1 MKNRLFSL
9 ALLAAL
15 LTAGAAGAQ
24 PAAAQVLFIGNSIT
38 NHNRMPSLLAQLAD
52 DAGVVP
58 RLEIRDETLA
68 LARFRDQLLRDS
80 SWSPLG
86 AIRRGQWDIV
96 ILQGHSLE
104 PLDDPEGF
112 LLAASRLAEE
122 VRAAGAEP
130 LFLQTYCFPAD
141 SAVYQEG
148 WSGGSPAAM
157 LAKVADAYRLA
168 ADQSRARVVPIGEAF
183 QLVSARHPAIGL
195 YSPDRIHPSVC
206 GSFLMASALFTVLT
220 GKDPRNCSWLPI
232 GVTEEEAQALR
243 EAAWQACGQP

>member
-1 MKNRLFSL
+1 MKNRLFPL

-15 LTAGAAGAQ
+15 FAAGAAGAQ
-24 PAAAQVLFIGNSIT
+24 PAATQVLFIGNSIT
-38 NHNRMPSLLAQLAD
+38 NHNRMPSLLAELAGNE
-52 DAGVVP
+52 GVVP
-58 RLEIRDETLA
+58 RLEIKDETLA

-104 PLDDPEGF
+104 PLDDLEGF
-112 LLAASRLAEE
+112 LLGAGRLADE

-130 LFLQTYCFPAD
+130 LFLQTYSFPVD

-157 LAKVADAYRLA
+157 LAKIADAYRLA
-168 ADQSRARVVPIGEAF
+168 AERARARVVPIGEAF
-183 QLVSARHPAIGL
+183 QLVSALHPEIGL
-195 YSPDRIHPSVC
+195 YSPDRVHPSIC
-206 GSFLMASALFTVLT
+206 GSFLMASMLFTVLT
-220 GKDPRNCSWLPI
+220 GKDPRSCSWFPI
-232 GVTEEEAQALR
+232 GVSEEEARVLR
-243 EAAWQACGQP
+243 EAAWQVCGQP